1 MGGIIR
7 MKTLLITLII
17 TLVTSAAPVQKI
29 KTTPTGTLIT
39 YEDGTGFYIGK

>member
-1 MGGIIR
+1 